1 MLDSGPTMVPLALRK
16 YLRACLYGVVYG
28 CAIILFLV
36 SALELHESPRQHVD
50 IFLTEG
56 ACRTPISFFVPD
68 VARSSP
74 AAILIHGLS
83 ANRKLM
89 YHLAN
94 TLADGGLRVFALDL
108 PGHGDNTDPF
118 TFARAQQ
125 CATVAVESLIHSGT
139 IDPKRTALVG
149 HSMGAGIAIR
159 MADHEPVAATI
170 AISPGPMPLPLR
182 MPANLLVFSAQ
193 YDIDVLKRQAEKI
206 QQAAGGI
213 RTQSEDFAQQRAF
226 NLEYVSHATHT
237 SLIFDPFVSRRTGE
251 WIDKSLDQG
260 HRSKEIEFLFWP
272 IWSQFTERGLLISTA
287 IGFMCLML
295 FYPVCVVVAAKI
307 AAPPRANI
315 EMAHPPAVL
324 ALVEGLVFSF
334 AGVLILKLGTPLK
347 FLHIYAGDYL
357 ASLLFIVGVLFL
369 ALNRTDAAANFSI
382 TIRQKIAALV
392 LGFATILAFG
402 AWLNWQITDA
412 WLNAPRWL
420 RFAGLLPILWIYSYA
435 EEVVLGPVQ
444 AGKRRASRFAIF
456 LLLRLELW
464 AACALAAYSL
474 SSGHL
479 LIVILFTFLAAFSI
493 LQRLATD
500 ALRLRIGSAAAAAL
514 FSAILAAWFIAAVFP
529 LT

>member
-1 MLDSGPTMVPLALRK
+1 MKRWEVALAI
-16 YLRACLYGVVYG
+16 AGVVCLILGARWIRRGELPKQDQMLSENG
-28 CAIILFLV
+28 CQTPLTAINPP
-36 SALELHESPRQHVD
+36 A
-50 IFLTEG
+50 
-56 ACRTPISFFVPD
+56 D
-68 VARSSP
+68 VAP
-74 AAILIHGLS
+74 AGSVILIHGLS
-83 ANRKLM
+83 ANRRLM
-89 YHLAN
+89 TYLGE
-94 TLADGGLRVFALDL
+94 DFAGHGFRAYLLDF
-108 PGHGDNTDPF
+108 PGHGDNTDRF

-125 CATVAVESLIHSGT
+125 CASVTLELLIGAERV
-139 IDPKRTALVG
+139 DPKTTVLIG

-159 MADHEPVAATI
+159 MADREPLAATI
-170 AISPGPMPLPLR
+170 AISPGPMPLPQR

-193 YDIDVLKRQAEKI
+193 FDIELLKQQAEKI

-213 RTQSEDFAQQRAF
+213 RTQPEDFAQQRAF
-226 NLEYVSHATHT
+226 DLRRVEHATHT
-237 SLIFDPFVSRRTGE
+237 SLILDRNVAHQSEMWAMQTLFPNIARETLALNLDLATYETYKQGRRRLAGAVTG
-251 WIDKSLDQG
+251 
-260 HRSKEIEFLFWP
+260 FL
-272 IWSQFTERGLLISTA
+272 GLL
-287 IGFMCLML
+287 LL
-295 FYPVCVVVAAKI
+295 FPLTVSLGAKI
-307 AAPPRANI
+307 AAPPRPNV
-315 EMAHPPAVL
+315 EHAHPPAVL
-324 ALVEGLVFSF
+324 ALVEGLVFFF

-402 AWLNWQITDA
+402 AWVNWQITDA

-435 EEVVLGPVQ
+435 EEVVLGPVL

-500 ALRLRIGSAAAAAL
+500 AVRLRIGSATAAAL